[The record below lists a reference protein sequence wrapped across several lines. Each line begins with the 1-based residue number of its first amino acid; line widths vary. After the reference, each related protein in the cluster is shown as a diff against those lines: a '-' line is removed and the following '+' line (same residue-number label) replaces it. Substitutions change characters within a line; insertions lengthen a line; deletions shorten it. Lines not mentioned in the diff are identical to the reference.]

1 MIEQT
6 LQELK
11 DEMADLRS
19 AIVTLTAAMQAQPT
33 QSAVEAKTVSV
44 VEMMKAELSKP
55 EHVEIS
61 REDLQ
66 DLCMTIVRNDRSKKA
81 DVKATIA
88 SFGGASTLKAVAD
101 SDLAALKTSL
111 EALK

>member
-6 LQELK
+6 MQELK
-11 DEMADLRS
+11 DEMAELRS
-19 AIVTLTAAMQAQPT
+19 AIAGLTAAMQAAPAQ
-33 QSAVEAKTVSV
+33 QVEKKT
-44 VEMMKAELSKP
+44 KAEKP
-55 EHVEIS
+55 SLDTKAETEPAEVAIS

-81 DVKATIA
+81 DVKAAIA

-101 SDLAALKTSL
+101 SDLAALKAAL
-111 EALK
+111 EGLQ